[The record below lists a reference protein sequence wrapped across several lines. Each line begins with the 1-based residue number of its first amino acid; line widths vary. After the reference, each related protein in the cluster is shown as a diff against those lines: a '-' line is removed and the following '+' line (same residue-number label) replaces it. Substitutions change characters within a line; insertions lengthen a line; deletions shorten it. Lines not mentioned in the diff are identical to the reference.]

1 MGNRSLFKYNDGLS
15 HINYSHPEFQ
25 PIFAEEDARLDDAKT
40 KCGGTKASK
49 ACIFDYL
56 ATGDIKLAESS
67 GDTAKESSKNL
78 KIVGKYFFHRVN
90 FCTKFLCLLT
100 VFIGTFNEFKTL
112 TIIHVFVLH
121 AYALFQD

>member
-15 HINYSHPEFQ
+15 HINFSHPEFQ
-25 PIFAEEDARLDDAKT
+25 PIFAEEDARLNDAKK

-56 ATGDIKLAESS
+56 ATGDINLAESS

-78 KIVGKYFFHRVN
+78 KIVGKYFLFFVS
-90 FCTKFLCLLT
+90 
-100 VFIGTFNEFKTL
+100 VF
-112 TIIHVFVLH
+112 
-121 AYALFQD
+121 